1 MKAMFFDKTGTL
13 TINEMRLHSVI
24 LNNVNTMSGATEGLI
39 DLEHGKGHEQ
49 ARDKNK
55 GAHGLLIKNFACNH
69 SLSYIKG
76 QMLGDPMEDELFKY
90 AHAGMIE
97 DPDHDTEGSNGIKY
111 FKKIRL
117 NEVAG
122 GISIVNMN
130 TSPQEVTGSDT
141 DLLHEAMKS
150 SPMYVLGI
158 LDFKS

>member
-1 MKAMFFDKTGTL
+1 MT
-13 TINEMRLHSVI
+13 
-24 LNNVNTMSGATEGLI
+24 GATQGLV
-39 DLEHGKGHEQ
+39 DLEHGKGHEH
-49 ARDKNK
+49 ARDTNK
-55 GAHGLLIKNFACNH
+55 AAHNLLIKNFACNH

-97 DPDHDTEGSNGIKY
+97 DPDHDKDNDQSIKY

-117 NEVAG
+117 NEVVG

-130 TSPQEVTGSDT
+130 VNPHDVAGTDT

-150 SPMYVLGI
+150 QPMYVLGI